1 MAAQVQDGTS
11 VQVDHD
17 AFRVIII
24 GDYGVGKTSILL
36 RFIKDVFYSNPVAE
50 AGYISD
56 FVKEVDLKGKLIK
69 LHIWDTAGLERHTV
83 LTDQYYAKAD
93 AVIMVYDCC
102 DQKSYSSIDKW
113 YSEMRR
119 NLADKL
125 DDNMPVIMVAN
136 KKDKLKEAMKEATTK
151 YIDFKIAQKKATTL
165 GYTCIGTSAK
175 SGENIQKLFKMVAEA
190 LSDKDC
196 PKVPD
201 TVDLVAGNRKKSC
214 SC

>member
-1 MAAQVQDGTS
+1 
-11 VQVDHD
+11 
-17 AFRVIII
+17 
-24 GDYGVGKTSILL
+24 
-36 RFIKDVFYSNPVAE
+36 
-50 AGYISD
+50 
-56 FVKEVDLKGKLIK
+56 
-69 LHIWDTAGLERHTV
+69 
-83 LTDQYYAKAD
+83 
-93 AVIMVYDCC
+93 MVYDCC